1 MDDCNTA
8 KVLSLVFQL
17 FFVVLFFLASTTH
30 GNPFSYT
37 LRSASP
43 VNTFLVSKSL
53 LRSYSLL
60 SGFHE
65 GHIDF
70 FTAESPQT
78 SITEMGLALS
88 SRLAHPYFG
97 NAPNLR
103 LVNGGQRLCICNIMS
118 LTKSAWCPFQ
128 IMTIMW
134 SRNPHMHVVQSKHA
148 IEDDSQC
155 EGH

>member
-103 LVNGGQRLCICNIMS
+103 LYATRIM
-118 LTKSAWCPFQ
+118 
-128 IMTIMW
+128 
-134 SRNPHMHVVQSKHA
+134 H
-148 IEDDSQC
+148 
-155 EGH
+155 